1 MWDYDKLFAEGNI
14 IGVKYGVNSS
24 IEKYIVPPKDSIS
37 YYSINFNSF
46 CNKQLKSGL
55 CQIQYIIQLDEHGNV
70 IKKLFD
76 REKDMLEPMPELES
90 GMFIRI
96 PNIGLGFI
104 DIENNHI
111 FFQNG
116 TYDYITEVKPNI
128 VEIYKKGTLGYSDCT
143 VKNLIWHNPKY
154 LYCFDS
160 VYSKNPA
167 EILDKYK

>member
-14 IGVKYGVNSS
+14 IGFSS
-24 IEKYIVPPKDSIS
+24 IKDKI
-37 YYSINFNSF
+37 INFVCS
-46 CNKQLKSGL
+46 KSNHNIDGIRNL
-55 CQIQYIIQLDEHGNV
+55 YSNNDLSYLETKIQYIIRLDEHGNV
-70 IKKLFD
+70 IEKLFN
-76 REKDMLEPMPELES
+76 REKDMLEPMPELET

-96 PNIGLGFI
+96 PNVGLGFI
-104 DIENNHI
+104 NIENNHV

-116 TYDYITEVKPNI
+116 TYDYVTEVKPNI